1 MLLGILLAS
10 SVSVFADEKMNSLQT
25 ALSNTT
31 ISGYVNASVQWNV
44 ETQQASGFRV
54 WWGSFIRWF
63 SHH

>member
-10 SVSVFADEKMNSLQT
+10 SVSVFADEKMNQIQT

-31 ISGYVNASVQWNV
+31 ISGYVNATFQWNG
-44 ETQQASGFRV
+44 ETQQSDGFRV

-63 SHH
+63 RHH

>member
-10 SVSVFADEKMNSLQT
+10 SVSVFADEKMNPGQT

-31 ISGYVNASVQWNV
+31 IGGYVNTSVQWNA
-44 ETQQASGFRV
+44 ETQADGFRV

-63 SHH
+63 RHH